1 MHSQD
6 IFWCRVSVGKGE
18 KRNRNRG
25 IVKQNLRHDEEKL
38 LSMFDLS
45 QDLLKFIY
53 SEKAAKIL

>member
-1 MHSQD
+1 M
-6 IFWCRVSVGKGE
+6 GKGE